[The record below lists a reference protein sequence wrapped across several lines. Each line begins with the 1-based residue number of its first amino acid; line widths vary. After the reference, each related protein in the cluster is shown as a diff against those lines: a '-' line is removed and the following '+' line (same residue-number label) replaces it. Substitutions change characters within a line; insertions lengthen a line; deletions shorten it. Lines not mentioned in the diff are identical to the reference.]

1 LQRILSTAVLVGLLV
16 ATAAAF
22 AVTERLKLTKS
33 PLTGPKVTAAFS
45 SAAHTQALI
54 SIRFRRADRVTATIE
69 DSHRHLVD
77 TLAAG
82 IQLTRGR
89 HAFHWNGLTDEG
101 TRAPDGTYR
110 AQIHL
115 ARAHR
120 TILLPN
126 PIVLDT
132 TLPQVTDARA
142 VPGEFSPDGDHQA
155 DKVSL
160 HYSLSKPAH
169 VVVFVDGRRVVRGRS
184 HQTKGK
190 VDWNGTV
197 GGELLPAGTYVLTI
211 GAVDVAGNR
220 TPPAEDAHVRV
231 QLRYIVLAN
240 RRITGVKTGKRFE
253 IGVSTD
259 ARRYRWTLG
268 KHSGVAGGSV
278 LTLRAPSKR
287 GTYRLTVREHG
298 HLDRAFVVVR

>member
-1 LQRILSTAVLVGLLV
+1 LRILSTAVLVGLLV

-33 PLTGPKVTAAFS
+33 LLTGPKVTAAFS
-45 SAAHTQALI
+45 PVAHTDALI
-54 SIRFRRADRVTATIE
+54 SIRFRRADRVTVTVQDA
-69 DSHRHLVD
+69 HRHLVD

-82 IQLTRGR
+82 VRLSRGR
-89 HAFHWNGLTDEG
+89 HAFLWNGLDSG
-101 TRAPDGTYR
+101 GARVPDGTYR

-115 ARAHR
+115 AQAHR

-132 TLPQVTDARA
+132 TLPEVTDARA
-142 VPGEFSPDGDHQA
+142 IPSEFSPDGDHQA

-169 VVVFVDGRRVVRGRS
+169 VVVFAGGHRVVRGRS

-197 GGELLPAGTYVLTI
+197 DGELLPPGTYVLTI

-220 TPPAEDAHVRV
+220 TPTAEDAHVRV
-231 QLRYIVLAN
+231 QLRYIALAN
-240 RRITGVKTGKRFE
+240 RRITGVGAGKRFQ

-259 ARRYRWTLG
+259 AKRYRWTLG
-268 KHSGVAGGSV
+268 KRSGVAGGSV

-298 HLDRAFVVVR
+298 HLDRALVVVR

>member
-1 LQRILSTAVLVGLLV
+1 MQRILSTAVLVGLLV

-33 PLTGPKVTAAFS
+33 PLTGPNVTAAFS
-45 SAAHTQALI
+45 PAARTQALI
-54 SIRFRRADRVTATIE
+54 SIRFRRADHVTVTVQDA
-69 DSHRHLVD
+69 HRHLVD

-82 IQLTRGR
+82 IPLSRGR

-101 TRAPDGTYR
+101 IRAPDGTYR

-115 ARAHR
+115 AQAHR

-132 TLPQVTDARA
+132 TRPQVTDARV
-142 VPGEFSPDGDHQA
+142 VPSEFSPDGDHQA

-160 HYSLSKPAH
+160 HYALSKPAH
-169 VVVFVDGRRVVRGRS
+169 VLVFVNGHRVVRGRS

-197 GGELLPAGTYVLTI
+197 DGEVLPPGTYVLTV
-211 GAVDVAGNR
+211 GGVDLAGNR

-231 QLRYIVLAN
+231 QLRYILLAN
-240 RRITGVKTGKRFE
+240 KRITGVKAGKRFQ

-268 KHSGVAGGSV
+268 RRSGVAAGAV
-278 LTLRAPSKR
+278 LTLRAPTAR
-287 GTYRLTVREHG
+287 GTYRLTVRAHG
-298 HLDRAFVVVR
+298 HLDRALVVVR

>member
-45 SAAHTQALI
+45 PAAHTQALI

-69 DSHRHLVD
+69 DSHRHLVA
-77 TLAAG
+77 TLLAG
-82 IQLTRGR
+82 APLARGR
-89 HAFHWNGLTDEG
+89 HAFHWNGLTDGG

-115 ARAHR
+115 AQAHR

-126 PIVLDT
+126 AIALDT
-132 TLPQVTDARA
+132 ARPQVTDARVVRA
-142 VPGEFSPDGDHQA
+142 EFSPDGDHQA
-155 DKVSL
+155 DTVRL
-160 HYSLSKPAH
+160 RYSLSKEAH
-169 VVVFVDGRRVVRGRS
+169 VLVFLDGKRIIRGRS
-184 HQTKGK
+184 RQTTGK
-190 VDWNGTV
+190 LEW
-197 GGELLPAGTYVLTI
+197 GGRAAGRLLPPGMYVLTI

-240 RRITGVKTGKRFE
+240 KRITGVKAGKRFQ

-259 ARRYRWTLG
+259 AKRYRWTLG
-268 KHSGVAGGSV
+268 RRSGVAGGSV

-287 GTYRLTVREHG
+287 GIYRLTVRERG
-298 HLDRAFVVVR
+298 HVDRALVVVR

>member
-1 LQRILSTAVLVGLLV
+1 MQRILSTAVLVGLLV

-45 SAAHTQALI
+45 PAAHAQALI
-54 SIRFRRADRVTATIE
+54 SIRFRRADRVTVTVLDA
-69 DSHRHLVD
+69 HRHLVD

-82 IQLTRGR
+82 VRLARGR

-115 ARAHR
+115 AQAHR

-126 PIVLDT
+126 PILLDT
-132 TLPQVTDARA
+132 TRPQVTGARA
-142 VPGEFSPDGDHQA
+142 VPSEFSPDGDHQA

-169 VVVFVDGRRVVRGRS
+169 VLVFVDGRRVVRGRS
-184 HQTKGK
+184 HRPRGK

-197 GGELLPAGTYVLTI
+197 GGELLPPGTYVLTV
-211 GAVDVAGNR
+211 GAVDPAGNR
-220 TPPAEDAHVRV
+220 TPAAQDAQVRV
-231 QLRYIVLAN
+231 QLRYILLAN
-240 RRITGVKTGKRFE
+240 RRITGVKPGKRFQ

-259 ARRYRWTLG
+259 AKRYRWTLG
-268 KHSGVAGGSV
+268 RRSGVAAGPV
-278 LTLRAPSKR
+278 LTLRAPTTR
-287 GTYRLTVREHG
+287 GTYRLTVRERG
-298 HLDRAFVVVR
+298 HLDRALVVVR

>member
-45 SAAHTQALI
+45 PVAHTEALI
-54 SIRFRRADRVTATIE
+54 SIRFRRADKVTATIE
-69 DSHRHLVD
+69 DSHRHLVA

-82 IQLTRGR
+82 APLARGR
-89 HAFHWNGLTDEG
+89 HAFHWNGLTDGG

-110 AQIHL
+110 AEIHL
-115 ARAHR
+115 VDAHR

-126 PIVLDT
+126 PIALDT
-132 TLPQVTDARA
+132 ARPLVTDAHA
-142 VPGEFSPDGDHQA
+142 VRGAFSPDGDHQA
-155 DKVSL
+155 DTVTL
-160 HYSLSKPAH
+160 RYSLSKEAH
-169 VVVFVDGRRVVRGRS
+169 VLVFLDGRRIIRGRS
-184 HQTKGK
+184 RKTTGK
-190 VDWNGTV
+190 LEWAGRADGRM
-197 GGELLPAGTYVLTI
+197 LPPGSYVLTI

-220 TPPAEDAHVRV
+220 TPAAEEAHVRV

-240 RRITGVKTGKRFE
+240 KRIAGVKTGKRFQ

-268 KHSGVAGGSV
+268 RRTGVAGGSV

-298 HLDRAFVVVR
+298 HVDRALVVVR

>member
-1 LQRILSTAVLVGLLV
+1 MQRILSTAVLVGLLV

-33 PLTGPKVTAAFS
+33 PLTGPKVTGAFS
-45 SAAHTQALI
+45 PAAHTEALI

-69 DSHRHLVD
+69 DSHRHLVA
-77 TLAAG
+77 TLVAG
-82 IQLTRGR
+82 APLARGR
-89 HAFHWNGLTDEG
+89 HAFHWNGLTDG
-101 TRAPDGTYR
+101 GARAPDGTYR

-115 ARAHR
+115 ADAHR

-132 TLPQVTDARA
+132 ARPQVTDAHA
-142 VPGEFSPDGDHQA
+142 VRGEFSPDGDHQA
-155 DKVSL
+155 DTVTL
-160 HYSLSKPAH
+160 RYSLSKEAH
-169 VVVFVDGRRVVRGRS
+169 VLVFLDGRRVIRGRA
-184 HQTKGK
+184 HRTTGK
-190 VDWNGTV
+190 LEWGGLVDGR
-197 GGELLPAGTYVLTI
+197 LLPPGTYVLTI

-231 QLRYIVLAN
+231 QLRYILLAN
-240 RRITGVKTGKRFE
+240 RRITGVKAGKRFQ

-259 ARRYRWTLG
+259 AKGYRWTLG
-268 KHSGVAGGSV
+268 KRSGVAGGSV

-287 GTYRLTVREHG
+287 GTYRLTVRERG
-298 HLDRAFVVVR
+298 HVDRALVVVR